1 MKFAC
6 AGMFFAGG
14 IRCDVDVDDDV
25 GHCWTVGCSTLF
37 KVSQDRGGVVRGGVV
52 APDWIHQDFSAALGN
67 GLFFLEQG
75 KEKIGFAHTCTS
87 LPTART
93 RYC

>member
-1 MKFAC
+1 
-6 AGMFFAGG
+6 MFVAGG
-14 IRCDVDVDDDV
+14 TRSDDVDYDDV
-25 GHCWTVGCSTLF
+25 GQCCMFDIVQGVAGW
-37 KVSQDRGGVVRGGVV
+37 RRVVRGGVV